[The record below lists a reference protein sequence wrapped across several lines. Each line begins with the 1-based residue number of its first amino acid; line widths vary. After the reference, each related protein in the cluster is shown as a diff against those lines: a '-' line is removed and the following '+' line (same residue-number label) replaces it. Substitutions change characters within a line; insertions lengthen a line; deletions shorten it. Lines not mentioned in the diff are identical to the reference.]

1 MHVSLDENPQYHA
14 LSYVWGSP
22 ERPFQILLNGSF
34 TFVSESL
41 GGALRRLR
49 SEKIQYLWADA
60 LCINQSD
67 VEEKSDQVQKMGI
80 IYESAQG
87 VFAWLGSNE
96 RLEPAMSD
104 IAVGGR
110 KLLWR
115 ATIDHHADMSM
126 AARNPAVLKR
136 IMGWTLLESREA
148 QAIALQD
155 LHALVAI
162 PEKRELLLRDMA
174 WAGDISPS
182 SLSSWAEFLRSPLW
196 TRVWIVQ
203 ELTLA
208 KNCWLVSVNISTK
221 LEYFSAIHQLVL
233 ATTVFSSRAE
243 DPSWS
248 RLGNLFLDNVMANH
262 ALQTQ
267 IAGQAKRDTLANL
280 LGFNCSLSATLPQDK
295 VFALLGVASDAQ
307 ALGIRVT
314 YSKSLEDICEEVVK
328 SSLCHHGFDVFSH
341 ATTRPLPQLP
351 TWVTIHP
358 DSSSIAETGDFPIST
373 NRRPFS
379 EDIPD
384 FPFSA
389 SGASIPN
396 LTHLNFPEPG
406 KLRLRALFI
415 GEMAEW
421 GWVDCPTEVAFRE
434 TGLGNE
440 YKVMRRCIEEME
452 ALLSQNVA
460 FQSTKNPAA
469 PPFWWLPIL
478 HRDPKA
484 ADPAFKKPY
493 SSSSRQLYKSYT
505 ALRAALKPSQDMNAA
520 PDDTSRRLMAKSQK
534 YYRLMVKLLNWR
546 CYFSTT
552 TGYAGIGCVAGPD
565 HRIVLF
571 EGAQV
576 PFVVSP
582 TADGHYKLRGEAYVL
597 GAMHGELMGKR
608 LTTEWITLV

>member
-1 MHVSLDENPQYHA
+1 MHVSLDDNPQYHA

-22 ERPFQILLNGSF
+22 ERAFQILLNGSF

-41 GGALRRLR
+41 GGALRRLQ

-67 VEEKSDQVQKMGI
+67 DDEKSDQVQKMGI

-87 VFAWLGSNE
+87 VFAWLGSSE

-110 KLLWR
+110 KLLLR
-115 ATIDHHADMSM
+115 AAIDHYADMSM
-126 AARNPAVLKR
+126 AARNAAVSERL
-136 IMGWTLLESREA
+136 MGWNRLESREA
-148 QAIALQD
+148 QGIAFQD
-155 LHALVAI
+155 LHALVTI

-182 SLSSWAEFLRSPLW
+182 ALTSWAELLRSPLW

-208 KNCWLVSVNISTK
+208 KNCWLVSGNVSTK
-221 LEYFSAIHQLVL
+221 LEYFSAIHKLVL
-233 ATTVFSSRAE
+233 ATILFSSRAE

-248 RLGNLFLDNVMANH
+248 RLGRLFLDNVMASH
-262 ALQTQ
+262 VLQTQ
-267 IAGQAKRDTLANL
+267 IAGQAKRDMLAHL
-280 LGFNCSLSATLPQDK
+280 LRFNCSLSATLPQDK
-295 VFALLGVASDAQ
+295 IFALLGVASDAE

-314 YSKSLEDICEEVVK
+314 YSKSLEDICEEVMK
-328 SSLCHHGFDVFSH
+328 SSLCHHGFRVFSH
-341 ATTRPLPQLP
+341 APTRSPPQLP
-351 TWVTIHP
+351 TWVTINP
-358 DSSSIAETGDFPIST
+358 DSSVAETGNFSIST
-373 NRRPFS
+373 NRRAFS

-389 SGASIPN
+389 SGTSIPN

-421 GWVDCPTEVAFRE
+421 GSVNCPTEVGFRD
-434 TGLGNE
+434 TGLRNE

-460 FQSTKNPAA
+460 FQSSRNPAA

-484 ADPAFKKPY
+484 ADPAFKEAY

-505 ALRAALKPSQDMNAA
+505 ALRAVLKPSQDMSAA
-520 PDDTSRRLMAKSQK
+520 PDDAFRRLMAKSQK

-546 CYFSTT
+546 CYFTTT
-552 TGYAGIGCVAGPD
+552 TGYAGIGCVARPG
-565 HRIVLF
+565 HKVVLF
-571 EGAQV
+571 EGTQV

-582 TADGHYKLRGEAYVL
+582 TVDGHYKMHGEAYVL
-597 GAMHGELMGKR
+597 GAMHGELMGKS
-608 LTTEWITLV
+608 LATEWITLI